1 MSTVIDLKK
10 GELTRH
16 INKACKAISDGY
28 IIAIPLEHSYV
39 YVCDAFKADSVRA
52 MHVLRGDPLFTAAQV
67 LVASQIAAQ
76 GVVREITPETTAL
89 MKKFWPGMLS
99 MNLRPQTG
107 LSWDLGDANH
117 LDQVSIR
124 VPKSKFAKALLAK
137 SGPLAVASAGRAD
150 RSSVLSFGSAERVV
164 RSAIKSIDEIKV
176 TESDLAFKFNNGV
189 LRNGPLSTVIEA
201 DETGVRVLRIGAVS
215 LEEIQAIVP
224 GATGA

>member
-67 LVASQIAAQ
+67 LVASQKIAQ

-124 VPKSKFAKALLAK
+124 VPKSKFVKALLAK

-201 DETGVRVLRIGAVS
+201 DETGVRVLRIGAIS
-215 LEEIQAIVP
+215 LEEILSVVP
-224 GATGA
+224 GATAL

>member
-201 DETGVRVLRIGAVS
+201 DETGVRVLRIGAIS
-215 LEEIQAIVP
+215 LEEIRNVVP
-224 GATGA
+224 GATEL

>member
-67 LVASQIAAQ
+67 LVASQKIAQ

-89 MKKFWPGMLS
+89 MKKFWPGLLS

-164 RSAIKSIDEIKV
+164 RTAIKSIDEIKV
-176 TESDLAFKFNNGV
+176 AESDLAIKFNNGA
-189 LRNGPLSTVIEA
+189 LRTGPLSTVIEA
-201 DETGVRVLRIGAVS
+201 DETGVRVLRIGAIS
-215 LEEIQAIVP
+215 LEEILSVVP
-224 GATGA
+224 GATAL